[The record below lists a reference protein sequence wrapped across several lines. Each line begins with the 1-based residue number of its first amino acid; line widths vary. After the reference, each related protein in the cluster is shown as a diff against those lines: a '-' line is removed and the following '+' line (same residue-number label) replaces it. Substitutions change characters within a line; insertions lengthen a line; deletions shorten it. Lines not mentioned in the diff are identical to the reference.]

1 MSKSTSTVALSQTT
15 LNILKNFA
23 TINASI
29 VITKGNV
36 LRTISNAENIVASAV
51 VEETFPQTFAIYDL
65 NQFLSGMSLFDN
77 PVLVFDNSDYVTIQG
92 GRSRTKYYFSD
103 PEITLKTSPNKKVNY
118 PGSDIQF
125 NLTASDISGIQKAK
139 AIYDIPDLNITT
151 KEEIVLFVKN
161 NEDTGSN
168 TYELIVPGTFEGE
181 HCLKIKVDNIRL
193 LTGDYSVGV
202 SKQYITEWKNL
213 NLDLTYY
220 VALEP

>member
-220 VALEP
+220 IALEP

>member
-1 MSKSTSTVALSQTT
+1 MSKSTSTVAISQTT

-77 PVLVFDNSDYVTIQG
+77 PVLVFDNSDYVTVQG

-220 VALEP
+220 IALEP